1 MKFPA
6 IMKTKPLSLL
16 GAVTFLA
23 ALSSLTPVTRANAQ
37 ATCECCPLGL
47 PAAPNNF
54 IDFALTWAYPPSVS
68 ASFFTATVGTN
79 GAVAAGIYASWCA
92 DAQTSLLPGIQGY
105 GYSGSVFASTDPN
118 LNQFLVLDTD
128 NTNAL
133 VSPQVWQEVNYLLNH
148 RAGYDYWDVQGALW
162 HFVGGPAVATPPYP
176 YFNQAAVG
184 QLISD
189 TLSNAPAWCPQQGDK
204 VAVVVALTWPQ
215 DNQIIIIEVPC
226 PGTTPGLAV
235 SVSCPTDCGV
245 VGFSGS
251 VTNTGNVTLTNV
263 FVLSSQPSSNTLLL
277 GPIALAPGAAA
288 IFAGSYLVPCITNLT
303 TNTVGVV
310 TTNTVGVITTN
321 LVLMV
326 TTNMV
331 GVITTNTV
339 GVITTN
345 LVLMVTT
352 NTVGVI
358 TTNTVGVITTNTVG
372 VITTNL
378 VLMVTTNTI
387 AVITTN
393 TVGVITTNLVFVI
406 TTNNTVTVTTNTT
419 GTVSSN
425 AVASTFGTIS
435 PAGSVGTVTDRFV
448 VGTNFHGLTYS
459 DSDHGYAATK
469 FYSIRHDGGAN
480 ANFFD
485 TIAPTGGTG
494 TIADRFT
501 LPQYDFDA
509 LAYAAPD
516 VGYGPIIFYY
526 LRHDAGGFSTFGTIT
541 PGGVVGVV
549 ADEKVVG
556 TNFVA
561 LTFSATD
568 VGYGANLFYYVRRDA
583 NCNSIFGTIDP
594 AQGGPVTDRF
604 TIGANVDALVFTA
617 TDVGY
622 GADDFYYLR
631 HDNDGNST
639 FGTIFVTGLTTGNV
653 TDRFLVGTN
662 VNELSFTPTD
672 VLYGPNLFYY
682 LRGTPKAGC
691 PQITFTTNTVTT
703 FTTNIVTSF
712 TTNTV
717 TSFSTNTVTS
727 FSTNTVTSFTTN
739 TATSFTTNTV
749 TSFSTN
755 TVASFTTNTVTS
767 FSTNNVTSFT
777 TNTVTS
783 FTTNIV
789 AAATSNTVTA
799 HGADVCQGRPVTA
812 FATCSGSGRPL
823 VPPVI
828 GGAGVPRPRLSNGN
842 FSWSFTTQNGLSYI
856 VQYKTLL
863 SDLSWTDLQTVAGS
877 GGIVTVSNSVA
888 GRPAGF
894 YRLKILP

>member
-1 MKFPA
+1 MKSPPNV
-6 IMKTKPLSLL
+6 KTKPLSLL
-16 GAVTFLA
+16 AALAFLA
-23 ALSSLTPVTRANAQ
+23 ALSGLMPVTRANAQ

-47 PAAPNNF
+47 PSAPNNL

-68 ASFFTATVGTN
+68 DSFLTATVFAN
-79 GAVAAGIYASWCA
+79 GAVAPGVYASWCA
-92 DAQTSLLPGIQGY
+92 DAQTALLPGIEGFDY
-105 GYSGSVFASTDPN
+105 FGSVYASSDPN
-118 LNQFLVLDTD
+118 LNLYLALDTA
-128 NTNAL
+128 NTNVL
-133 VSPQVWQEVNYLLNH
+133 VGPDVWKEVNYLLNH
-148 RAGYDYWDVQGALW
+148 RAGYNYWDVQGALW

-176 YFNQAAVG
+176 YFNQVAVS

-189 TLSNAPAWCPQQGDK
+189 TISNAPAWCPQLGDK
-204 VAVVVALTWPQ
+204 VAVVVSLTWAV
-215 DNQIIIIEVPC
+215 DNQIIIIEKPC
-226 PGTTPGLAV
+226 PGTTPGIAV
-235 SVSCPTDCGV
+235 SVSCPTDCGLA
-245 VGFSGS
+245 GFSGS

-263 FVLSSQPSSNTLLL
+263 FVLSSQPSNNTLLL
-277 GPIALAPGAAA
+277 GPISLAPGAAA
-288 IFAGSYLVPCITNLT
+288 IFAGSYLVPCVTNLT

-310 TTNTVGVITTN
+310 TTNSVGIITTN
-321 LVLMV
+321 LVLV
-326 TTNMV
+326 
-331 GVITTNTV
+331 
-339 GVITTN
+339 
-345 LVLMVTT
+345 VTT
-352 NTVGVI
+352 NTVGV
-358 TTNTVGVITTNTVG
+358 V
-372 VITTNL
+372 
-378 VLMVTTNTI
+378 
-387 AVITTN
+387 TTN

-406 TTNNTVTVTTNTT
+406 TTNNTVTVTTNNT
-419 GTVSSN
+419 GTVPSN
-425 AVASTFGTIS
+425 TVASAFGTIS

-469 FYSIRHDGGAN
+469 FYSIRHDSAAN

-485 TIAPTGGTG
+485 TFAPTGGTG

-526 LRHDAGGFSTFGTIT
+526 LRHDAGGLSTFGTIT

-561 LTFSATD
+561 LTFAAPD

-583 NCNSIFGTIDP
+583 DCNSIFGTIDP

-604 TIGANVDALVFTA
+604 TIGENVDALVFTA

-631 HDNDGNST
+631 HDNEGNST

-653 TDRFLVGTN
+653 TDRFLAGTN
-662 VNELSFTPTD
+662 VTELSFTPTD

-682 LRGTPKAGC
+682 LCGMPKAGC
-691 PQITFTTNTVTT
+691 PQITFTTNTVT
-703 FTTNIVTSF
+703 SF
-712 TTNTV
+712 TTNT
-717 TSFSTNTVTS
+717 
-727 FSTNTVTSFTTN
+727 
-739 TATSFTTNTV
+739 
-749 TSFSTN
+749 
-755 TVASFTTNTVTS
+755 
-767 FSTNNVTSFT
+767 VTSFT

-783 FTTNIV
+783 FTTNTVTSFTTNTVTSFTTNPVTSFTTNPVTSFTTNTVTSFTTNTVTSFTTNNVTSYSTNIV
-789 AAATSNTVTA
+789 AAATTNTVTA
-799 HGADVCQGRPVTA
+799 NGADICQGRTVTA
-812 FATCSGSGRPL
+812 IATCSGSGSPL

-828 GGAGVPRPRLSNGN
+828 GGAGVPPPSLSNGN
-842 FSWSFTTQNGLSYI
+842 FSWSFTTQNGLSYT
-856 VQYKTLL
+856 VEYKTSL
-863 SDLSWTDLQTVAGS
+863 SDPSWTDLQTVPGS
-877 GGIVTVSNSVA
+877 GGIVTVSNAVA

>member
-1 MKFPA
+1 MEFRPN
-6 IMKTKPLSLL
+6 MKTKPLSLL
-16 GAVTFLA
+16 AAVAFFVT
-23 ALSSLTPVTRANAQ
+23 LSSLMPVTRANAQ

-47 PAAPNNF
+47 PSPPDNL
-54 IDFALTWAYPPSVS
+54 IDFGLTWAYPPSVS
-68 ASFFTATVGTN
+68 DGFMTATVFTN
-79 GAVAAGIYASWCA
+79 GALAPGVYASWCA
-92 DAQTSLLPGIQGY
+92 DAQTALLPGIEGFDY
-105 GYSGSVFASTDPN
+105 FGSVYSSSDPN
-118 LNQFLVLDTD
+118 LNLYLAPDTA
-128 NTNAL
+128 NTNVL
-133 VSPQVWQEVNYLLNH
+133 VGPDVWKEVNYLLNH
-148 RAGYDYWDVQGALW
+148 RAGYNFWDVQGALW

-176 YFNQAAVG
+176 YFNQVAVS

-189 TLSNAPAWCPQQGDK
+189 TISNAPAWCPQLGDK
-204 VAVVVALTWPQ
+204 VAVVVSLTWAV
-215 DNQIIIIEVPC
+215 DNQIIIIEKPC
-226 PGTTPGLAV
+226 PGTTPGIAV
-235 SVSCPTDCGV
+235 SVSCPTDCGLA
-245 VGFSGS
+245 GFSGS

-263 FVLSSQPSSNTLLL
+263 FVLSSQPSNNTLLL
-277 GPIALAPGAAA
+277 GPISLAPGAAA
-288 IFAGSYLVPCITNLT
+288 IFAGAYLIPCVTNLT

-310 TTNTVGVITTN
+310 TTNSVGIITTN
-321 LVLMV
+321 LVLV
-326 TTNMV
+326 
-331 GVITTNTV
+331 
-339 GVITTN
+339 
-345 LVLMVTT
+345 VTT
-352 NTVGVI
+352 NTVGV
-358 TTNTVGVITTNTVG
+358 VTTNTVG

-469 FYSIRHDGGAN
+469 FYSIRHDNAAN
-480 ANFFD
+480 ASFFD

-501 LPQYDFDA
+501 LLQYDFDA

-516 VGYGPIIFYY
+516 VGYGPTIFYY
-526 LRHDAGGFSTFGTIT
+526 LRHDAGGLSTFGTIT
-541 PGGVVGVV
+541 PGGVVGLTT
-549 ADEKVVG
+549 DEKVVG

-583 NCNSIFGTIDP
+583 NCNSIFGTINP

-717 TSFSTNTVTS
+717 TSFTTNTVTSFTTNTVTSFTTNTVTSFTTNTVTSFTTNTVTS

-739 TATSFTTNTV
+739 TV
-749 TSFSTN
+749 TSFS
-755 TVASFTTNTVTS
+755 
-767 FSTNNVTSFT
+767 
-777 TNTVTS
+777 
-783 FTTNIV
+783 TNIV
-789 AAATSNTVTA
+789 AAATTNIVA
-799 HGADVCQGRPVTA
+799 ARGVDVCQGRTVTA
-812 FATCSGSGRPL
+812 LATCGSGSLL
-823 VPPVI
+823 VPLVI
-828 GGAGVPRPRLSNGN
+828 GGGGVPPPSLSNGN
-842 FSWSFTTQNGLSYI
+842 FSWSFTTQNGLSYT
-856 VQYKTLL
+856 VEYKTSL
-863 SDLSWTDLQTVAGS
+863 SDPSWTDLQTVPGS
-877 GGIVTVSNSVA
+877 GGIVTVSNAVA

>member
-1 MKFPA
+1 MKFPI
-6 IMKTKPLSLL
+6 IMKTKSLRQ
-16 GAVTFLA
+16 LA
-23 ALSSLTPVTRANAQ
+23 AVALLATLSCLAPVPRASAQ
-37 ATCECCPLGL
+37 ATCECCPLVL
-47 PAAPNNF
+47 PSVTNNLINF
-54 IDFALTWAYPPSVS
+54 DLTWAYPPTVS
-68 ASFFTATVGTN
+68 DSFMTVTVFAG
-79 GAVAAGIYASWCA
+79 GAIAPGVYASWCG
-92 DAQTSLLPGIQGY
+92 DAQTALLPGIEGFDY
-105 GYSGSVFASTDPN
+105 FGNVYSSSDPN
-118 LNQFLVLDTD
+118 LNLYLALDTA
-128 NTNAL
+128 NTNVF
-133 VSPQVWQEVNYLLNH
+133 VSPTVWREVNYLLNH
-148 RAGYDYWDVQGALW
+148 RAGYNYWDVQGALW

-176 YFNQAAVG
+176 YFNQIAVN
-184 QLISD
+184 QLVSD
-189 TLSNAPAWCPQQGDK
+189 TISNAPAWCPQPGDI
-204 VAVVVALTWPQ
+204 VAAVVSLTWAV
-215 DNQIIIIEVPC
+215 DNQIIIIELPC

-235 SVSCPTDCGV
+235 SVDCPTDCGP

-251 VTNTGNVTLTNV
+251 VTNTGNATLTNV

-277 GPIALAPGAAA
+277 GPISLAPGAAA
-288 IFAGSYLVPCITNLT
+288 IFAGGYIIPCITNLT

-310 TTNTVGVITTN
+310 TTNTAGVITTN

-326 TTNMV
+326 ATNTVGLVTTNMV
-331 GVITTNTV
+331 S
-339 GVITTN
+339 
-345 LVLMVTT
+345 
-352 NTVGVI
+352 
-358 TTNTVGVITTNTVG
+358 
-372 VITTNL
+372 
-378 VLMVTTNTI
+378 
-387 AVITTN
+387 
-393 TVGVITTNLVFVI
+393 VITTNLVFVI
-406 TTNNTVTVTTNTT
+406 TTNTTLTVTTNNT

-516 VGYGPIIFYY
+516 VGYGPVIFYY
-526 LRHDAGGFSTFGTIT
+526 LRHDAGGRSTFGTIT
-541 PGGVVGVV
+541 PGGVVGV
-549 ADEKVVG
+549 ATDEKVVG

-604 TIGANVDALVFTA
+604 IIGANVDALVFTA

-631 HDNDGNST
+631 HDNAGNST

-662 VNELSFTPTD
+662 VNELCFTPTD

-712 TTNTV
+712 ATNAL

-727 FSTNTVTSFTTN
+727 FSTNTVTSFM
-739 TATSFTTNTV
+739 
-749 TSFSTN
+749 
-755 TVASFTTNTVTS
+755 
-767 FSTNNVTSFT
+767 

-789 AAATSNTVTA
+789 TSFTTNIVAGAITNTVTA
-799 HGADVCQGRPVTA
+799 RGADVCQGRIVTA
-812 FATCSGSGRPL
+812 IATCSGSGSPPL
-823 VPPVI
+823 PPVI

-842 FSWSFTTQNGLSYI
+842 FRWSFTPRAGCRISLNT
-856 VQYKTLL
+856 KTH
-863 SDLSWTDLQTVAGS
+863 W
-877 GGIVTVSNSVA
+877 VT
-888 GRPAGF
+888 RPGQS
-894 YRLKILP
+894 